1 MGFVLNLFGWEAGLG
16 FLSQSQDDV
25 KEKTNVIPDYF
36 WNSIEIVLKFL
47 GAQENLCDQIA
58 IGIGFALALVKK
70 GLEAARGFQGQ
81 QQSEVNQSNPG
92 LDARLQFSFSYC
104 TSLLGI
110 ALSLFHP

>member
-1 MGFVLNLFGWEAGLG
+1 M
-16 FLSQSQDDV
+16 
-25 KEKTNVIPDYF
+25 
-36 WNSIEIVLKFL
+36 
-47 GAQENLCDQIA
+47 CDQIA